1 MKVPG
6 SEGGYMDY
14 ARQSQILWPGVEE
27 GEGRGGVIVYPG
39 NSLVWAAP
47 RVRGV
52 IEL

>member
-1 MKVPG
+1 MRVAIWTMPANHRSSG
-6 SEGGYMDY
+6 QGWRRGRGG
-14 ARQSQILWPGVEE
+14 G
-27 GEGRGGVIVYPG
+27 GGVIVYPG